1 MISKP
6 KDATHMA
13 KTVFG
18 WAYAKNIKG
27 KWFIHVY
34 NTWKESVSQ
43 NVEVK
48 PLDK

>member
-6 KDATHMA
+6 RDATHMA

-27 KWFIHVY
+27 KGFIHVY
-34 NTWKESVSQ
+34 NTWKESVAQ